1 MLQDVYNTNTIAEL
15 FSLSEKEVL
24 RYCLRQGE
32 LCLSDTG
39 DKVMIYIPSLDVFTT
54 YSPALHSSLLKDLKT
69 TDYRIELE
77 GTILSIN
84 SMNRSPFSYLL
95 TADYLDG
102 LQQHMDVT
110 PLTYALLSSRRK
122 APVFLGHEKVINRLH
137 EELDENTFMVPF
149 DQLHDTFTELAKKGK

>member
-1 MLQDVYNTNTIAEL
+1 MIQDVYNASTIAEL

-39 DKVMIYIPSLDVFTT
+39 NKIMIYIPSLDVFTT
-54 YSPALHSSLLKDLKT
+54 YSHDVHWPLLEDLKSA
-69 TDYRIELE
+69 DYRIELE

-84 SMNRSPFSYLL
+84 SINRSPFSYLL
-95 TADYLDG
+95 TANYLDG

-110 PLTYALLSSRRK
+110 PSTYALLSSRRK
-122 APVFLGHEKVINRLH
+122 APVFLGHEKVITRLN
-137 EELDENTFMVPF
+137 EELDENTFMIPF
-149 DQLHDTFTELAKKGK
+149 DQLHGTFTELAKKEK